1 MIRAENLSK
10 VYGENMVLHDV
21 SFFLPSG
28 EFLYIVGPNG
38 SGKTTLVRMLVGLV
52 KPTEGTIDIHTD
64 KIGYLPQRMV
74 YKTDFPITV
83 QEVIEG
89 GFACTPQLSKQ
100 DKRALILEWAKRMEI
115 EALVDRPMGTLSGG
129 QQQRVYLIRA
139 LVSQPDLLVLDE
151 PTSAL
156 DPEFRRKF
164 NDLIMEMQHKQGLT
178 VVYITHD
185 LDEAVDP
192 ESLVLFIDKTVG
204 FFGTQHQYREGHL
217 HAHA

>member
-10 VYGENMVLHDV
+10 YYGENSVLHDV

-52 KPTEGTIDIHTD
+52 KPTEGTIEINTE

-89 GFACTPQLSKQ
+89 GFACTPHLSKQ
-100 DKRALILEWAKRMEI
+100 DNRASFLTGRNGWKMKTWSTVPWA
-115 EALVDRPMGTLSGG
+115 LS
-129 QQQRVYLIRA
+129 R
-139 LVSQPDLLVLDE
+139 
-151 PTSAL
+151 
-156 DPEFRRKF
+156 
-164 NDLIMEMQHKQGLT
+164 
-178 VVYITHD
+178 
-185 LDEAVDP
+185 
-192 ESLVLFIDKTVG
+192 
-204 FFGTQHQYREGHL
+204 
-217 HAHA
+217 

>member
-1 MIRAENLSK
+1 MIYAKDLGK
-10 VYGENMVLHDV
+10 QYGTNMILHQV
-21 SFFLPSG
+21 SFTLPAG
-28 EFLYIVGPNG
+28 KMLYIVGPNG

-52 KPTEGTIDIHTD
+52 KPSVGTIHIDTEEV
-64 KIGYLPQRMV
+64 GYLPQRMV

-89 GFACTPQLSKQ
+89 GFACFPQLSKQ
-100 DKRALILEWAKRMEI
+100 AKRLMVLEWAKRMEV
-115 EALVDRPMGTLSGG
+115 ADLVDRPMGTLSGG

-139 LVSQPDLLVLDE
+139 LVSAPKLLVLDE

-164 NDLIMEMQHKQGLT
+164 NELIQRMQHDQGLT
-178 VVYITHD
+178 VIYITHD
-185 LDEAVDP
+185 LDAEVDP

-204 FFGTQHQYREGHL
+204 FFGTHQEYREGHP